1 MDLRE
6 RLTTSKED
14 FDDIVLGRKLGAN
27 SNISSIIHML
37 RDIAGQVEQGGVTGD
52 MGRQTAFALTEYFDE
67 MRGDSSIAVRNA
79 IGRLM
84 EPVRAEG
91 LSGREFASR
100 LVESC
105 DAYEYESA
113 HWNEKI
119 VACAREVLKDVGTL
133 MVYDYSSTVNAVLQD
148 AEDWGRDI
156 RVYIPESRT
165 LDGGMPFIR
174 NHAGSNLH
182 FSLIQDCAMAYYVVL
197 CDAALVGVE
206 TFCGDGGLYNTT
218 GSLSLG
224 ILCREYG
231 VPFYGITQFLKMDR
245 RLSEQTPK
253 KLEEYDMSQ
262 VLGVAGVQVEAG
274 LDVNCVGIEL
284 VPPKYIT
291 GYMTEMGYLTP
302 TQAAGMPSL
311 N

>member
-182 FSLIQDCAMAYYVVL
+182 FSLIPDCAMAYYVVL

-302 TQAAGMPSL
+302 TQAAGMPAL

>member
-6 RLTTSKED
+6 KLTISKED

-37 RDIAGQVEQGGVTGD
+37 KDIAGQVEQGAMTGD
-52 MGRQTAFALTEYFDE
+52 TGCETASALTEYFDR

-79 IGRLM
+79 IGLM

-105 DAYEYESA
+105 EAYEYESA

-119 VACAREVLKDVGTL
+119 VACAREVLQDAATL

-174 NHAGSNLH
+174 NHVGSNLH
-182 FSLIQDCAMAYYVVL
+182 FSLIPDCAMAYYVVF

-224 ILCREYG
+224 ILCREFG

-245 RLSEQTPK
+245 RLSEQAPK

-302 TQAAGMPSL
+302 AQAAGMPSL